1 MLTFHDEIT
10 ANELALIIEQLA
22 REVGRMREA
31 GSLSVQDV
39 QHAASSLTRAQL
51 VLNELVRVELRDRGV
66 REDTAER
73 FVALENRIRMLR
85 DDIYQVV
92 RNRRSSPLQGV

>member
-1 MLTFHDEIT
+1 MLTFHGEINT
-10 ANELALIIEQLA
+10 DELALIIEQLA
-22 REVGRMREA
+22 REVGRMRES

-39 QHAASSLTRAQL
+39 QQAASSLTRAQL

-66 REDTAER
+66 REDTAEQ

-92 RNRRSSPLQGV
+92 RNRRSSPLQGA